1 MPIIRIVTPSNDLAA
16 IATLVLA
23 GIALGLAFATVV
35 LVLVT
40 RAGTAQ
46 ARADAKAELKVLERQ
61 VGSGYRPLLVDVI
74 RTAPVSPDM
83 GALYNVTRGQGP
95 HATINEPGPVID
107 TEFPG
112 HEPILFDPRTAFVWF
127 EAGKIYVSVPLRN
140 VGRGLAVIDDGG
152 VEMTGPLFGTI
163 EHRTSQRHH
172 VPVAETTRIDLIA
185 VYLSQQASDPP
196 ASTLRGVLW
205 QLAVPYCDFA
215 GAQRTVARLELVCH
229 GDDVN
234 GPWLVERVEQES
246 VATPESR
253 SSGEGKGR
261 LWRLLYGPDI

>member
-1 MPIIRIVTPSNDLAA
+1 MPTIRIVAPSDDLTA

-23 GIALGLAFATVV
+23 AIALGLAFATVV

-46 ARADAKAELKVLERQ
+46 ARADAKAEAKVLERQ

-95 HATINEPGPVID
+95 NATINEPGPVID
-107 TEFPG
+107 TAFPG
-112 HEPILFDPRTAFVWF
+112 HEPILFDPRTALVWF
-127 EAGKIYVSVPLRN
+127 EAGKVYVSVPLRN

-185 VYLSQQASDPP
+185 VYLSQQASDPQP
-196 ASTLRGVLW
+196 GSTLRGVRW
-205 QLAVPYCDFA
+205 QLVVPYCDFA
-215 GAQRTVARLELVCH
+215 GQQRTVARLEIVCH

-234 GPWLVERVEQES
+234 GPWLVERVEQEL
-246 VATPESR
+246 VAIPEPI
-253 SSGEGKGR
+253 SGEGKGR